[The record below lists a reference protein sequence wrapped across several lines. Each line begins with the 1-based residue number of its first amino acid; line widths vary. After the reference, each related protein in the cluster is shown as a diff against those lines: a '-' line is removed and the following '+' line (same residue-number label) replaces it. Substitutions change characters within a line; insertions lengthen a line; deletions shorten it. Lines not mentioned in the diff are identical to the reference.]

1 MAHGTR
7 RLGIALVAASLS
19 VNIASVA
26 QAVDATASAG
36 VRKTHAQMVQDVI
49 DGHIIPRVAQLH
61 DVTVHLADDVKTFCA
76 APQAG
81 ADAKAK
87 VDQSFQRTVTA
98 WGDIDFVRFGPIAEA
113 SRLERF
119 FFWPDP
125 RGTTER
131 QLQALLAKRDEALL
145 APGALRAQSAAVQG
159 LSALE
164 FLIFSDT
171 KPISG
176 ADDEARFR
184 CAFAA
189 AIAANLESIAGEI
202 ETGWIA
208 PQLGWRAK
216 MLAPGSDN
224 PVYKDASET
233 AREIVKAL
241 LTGLQIAQ
249 DRNVLPRLQAALA
262 QPPKKIRLA
271 FERSGMSNRYLGQE
285 LASLAAF
292 FDATGLL
299 AFVPPEKAW
308 MKAFIP
314 RAFETLVADAPL
326 LSRAESDDEKITR
339 LRKMRFSLNGL
350 RQIVSREL
358 APGADIVLGFNE
370 LDGD

>member
-1 MAHGTR
+1 MAHGAR
-7 RLGIALVAASLS
+7 RLGTALLAASLF
-19 VNIASVA
+19 VDLASVA
-26 QAVDATASAG
+26 QAVDATAAEN
-36 VRKTHAQMVQDVI
+36 VRKTHAQMVQGVI
-49 DGHIIPRVAQLH
+49 DGHIIPRIAQLH
-61 DVTVHLADDVKTFCA
+61 DATVHLAEDLKSYCSNPAGDA
-76 APQAG
+76 AAR
-81 ADAKAK
+81 ARVA
-87 VDQSFQRTVTA
+87 QSFQRTVTA
-98 WGDIDFVRFGPIAEA
+98 WGDIDFVRFGPVAEA

-159 LSALE
+159 LGALE
-164 FLIFSDT
+164 FLLFSEA
-171 KPISG
+171 KPIDG
-176 ADDEARFR
+176 ADDDARYR
-184 CAFAA
+184 CAIAA
-189 AIAANLESIAGEI
+189 SIAANLEAIAGEI

-208 PQLGWRAK
+208 PQGWRAK

-233 AREIVKAL
+233 AREVVKAL

-249 DRNVLPRLQAALA
+249 DRNALPRLQAALA
-262 QPPKKIRLA
+262 KPPKKIRLA
-271 FERSGMSNRYLGQE
+271 FERSGMSDRYLGQS
-285 LASLAAF
+285 LASLSAF
-292 FDATGLL
+292 FDGTGLL
-299 AFVPPEKAW
+299 AFVPPEKSW

-326 LSRAESDDEKITR
+326 LSRAESPDDKITR

-350 RQIVSREL
+350 RQIVGREL